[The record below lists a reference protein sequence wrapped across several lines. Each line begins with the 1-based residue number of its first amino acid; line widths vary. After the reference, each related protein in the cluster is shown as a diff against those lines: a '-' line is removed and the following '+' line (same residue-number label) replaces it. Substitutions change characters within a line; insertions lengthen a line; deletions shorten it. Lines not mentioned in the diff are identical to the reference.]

1 MALILPVNG
10 IYPRFGKNCFLAEN
24 ATIIGDVEI
33 QKKRVSPGQKE
44 IFEKT
49 PQIII

>member
-24 ATIIGDVEI
+24 ATIIGDVETG
-33 QKKRVSPGQKE
+33 KKREAPTKKKFLKE
-44 IFEKT
+44 R
-49 PQIII
+49 QIII